1 MPVRTIKTSKNGA
14 KGASASFLRQLKKKI
29 VSVLGRHSDRV
40 LIVYEKE
47 GANIYY
53 EPDTLRRSPRT

>member
-1 MPVRTIKTSKNGA
+1 MPVLTIRTKKPGARGA
-14 KGASASFLRQLKKKI
+14 KATVARQVKKKI
-29 VSVLGRHSDRV
+29 VSVLKRCNDRV

-53 EPDTLRRSPRT
+53 EATLPRTPRT

>member
-1 MPVRTIKTSKNGA
+1 VPVLTIKTKKPGARGA
-14 KGASASFLRQLKKKI
+14 KGTMARQVKKKI
-29 VSVLGRHSDRV
+29 ISALERCSDRV

-53 EPDTLRRSPRT
+53 EAALPRTPRI